1 MLVRSITFLNL
12 LGLFLLALLLLI
24 MFPIRLILLMTSF
37 ILIGLDFLWII
48 GLFLQISMLLLIWG
62 LFHLIP
68 IGLLLQLFRVKE
80 EVWELRSAGIWHKRE
95 RVREKKKRW
104 EVRMR
109 GQGRGRRDP
118 DSFTLFPVVADG
130 STTTSTVQQAKK
142 DKPPP
147 PPVRFPNKQ
156 KPTPIKLEARH
167 PFRANKILS

>member
-1 MLVRSITFLNL
+1 MVSNVSRYHFFPRKNL
-12 LGLFLLALLLLI
+12 HQ
-24 MFPIRLILLMTSF
+24 PVY
-37 ILIGLDFLWII
+37 II
-48 GLFLQISMLLLIWG
+48 QRKSR
-62 LFHLIP
+62 P

-167 PFRANKILS
+167 PFRTNKILS